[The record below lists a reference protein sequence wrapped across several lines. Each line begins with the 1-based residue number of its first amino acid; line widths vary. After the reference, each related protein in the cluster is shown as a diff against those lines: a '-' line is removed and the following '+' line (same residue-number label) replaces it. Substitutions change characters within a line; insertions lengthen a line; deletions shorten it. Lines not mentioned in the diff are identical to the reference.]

1 MMNNI
6 GEASAMGL
14 ASSCEHIGQKKSLR
28 IFQIS
33 LADCDLST

>member
-14 ASSCEHIGQKKSLR
+14 ASSCEHIEQKKR